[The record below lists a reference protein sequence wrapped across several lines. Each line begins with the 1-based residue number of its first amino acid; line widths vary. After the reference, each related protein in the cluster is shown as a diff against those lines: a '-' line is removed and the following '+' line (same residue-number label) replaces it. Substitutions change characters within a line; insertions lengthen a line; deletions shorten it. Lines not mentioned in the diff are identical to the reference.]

1 MTALLGLLLLGLLLS
16 TVAPRLLARARWA
29 EREPVLAL
37 LVWQCLVVAVLLCCA
52 LSLVLAASA
61 ALPELRVLLFTGAPH
76 GVEAAYA
83 LQDAEGWGRLCA
95 AVLAAGGVQT
105 VLALTREVRS
115 AKALRNRR
123 HAQLASRAP
132 ELPGSIDT
140 LKHRRERLV
149 VLENV
154 RPEAWSL
161 PGHNSRLVVT
171 TGALQQLTDRE
182 LAAVLSHERGHVRAR
197 HHWLSQCSQALA
209 SGFPGVG
216 VFSAFRDQVGELVEL
231 AADDRAAHAARAA
244 HHRRGAGRTQPGP
257 RGVRL
262 LPAGAGAVPEAGG
275 PAARRAAPAA
285 RHPPA
290 AAHPGRARRAGRRR
304 PAGRRTGTLD
314 PVLIPA
320 RAYRPALGGPV
331 TERQADDGSPQG
343 VPGETGEPS
352 VRASTSRCSG
362 RASA

>member
-115 AKALRNRR
+115 AKALRNQR

-140 LKHRRERLV
+140 LKHRGERLV

-231 AADDRAAHAARAA
+231 AADDRAA
-244 HHRRGAGRTQPGP
+244 RRHGRHTTAVALAELNLDRGVFGSCPPGLAQSPKRVDRLLAGRP
-257 RGVRL
+257 RLPVTHRL
-262 LPAGAGAVPEAGG
+262 RLTL
-275 PAARRAAPAA
+275 AALAAPAA
-285 RHPPA
+285 AVLLA
-290 AAHPGRARRAGRRR
+290 AAPGLS
-304 PAGRRTGTLD
+304 TLF
-314 PVLIPA
+314 
-320 RAYRPALGGPV
+320 
-331 TERQADDGSPQG
+331 
-343 VPGETGEPS
+343 
-352 VRASTSRCSG
+352 
-362 RASA
+362 

>member
-52 LSLVLAASA
+52 LGLVLAASA
-61 ALPELRVLLFTGAPH
+61 ALPALRAVLFTGAPH

-83 LQDAEGWGRLCA
+83 LQEAEGWGRLCA
-95 AVLAAGGVQT
+95 AILAAGGVQT

-132 ELPGSIDT
+132 ELPESIEA
-140 LKHRRERLV
+140 LRRRRERLV

-161 PGHNSRLVVT
+161 PGHHSRLVVT

-231 AADDRAAHAARAA
+231 AADDRAA
-244 HHRRGAGRTQPGP
+244 RRHGRHTTAVALAELNLDRGVFGSCPPGLAQSPKRVDRLLAGRP
-257 RGVRL
+257 RLPVTHRL
-262 LPAGAGAVPEAGG
+262 RLTL
-275 PAARRAAPAA
+275 AALAAPAA
-285 RHPPA
+285 AVLLA
-290 AAHPGRARRAGRRR
+290 AAPGLS
-304 PAGRRTGTLD
+304 TL
-314 PVLIPA
+314 I
-320 RAYRPALGGPV
+320 
-331 TERQADDGSPQG
+331 
-343 VPGETGEPS
+343 
-352 VRASTSRCSG
+352 
-362 RASA
+362 

>member
-37 LVWQCLVVAVLLCCA
+37 LAWQCLVVAVLLCCL
-52 LSLVLAASA
+52 LSLLLAASA
-61 ALPELRVLLFTGAPH
+61 ALPPVREWLFAGAPH
-76 GVEAAYA
+76 GVEAAYG

-105 VLALTREVRS
+105 LLALTREVRS

-123 HAQLASRAP
+123 HAQLSKRAP
-132 ELPGSIDT
+132 ELPGEIGAARG
-140 LKHRRERLV
+140 RREQLV

-161 PGHNSRLVVT
+161 PGANSRLVVT

-197 HHWLSQCSQALA
+197 HHWLSQCAQALA
-209 SGFPGVG
+209 SGFPGVQ

-231 AADDRAAHAARAA
+231 AADDRAARRHGRHTTALALAEINL
-244 HHRRGAGRTQPGP
+244 HRGVFGSCPPGLAQSPKRVDRLLAGRP
-257 RGVRL
+257 RLPVVHRL
-262 LPAGAGAVPEAGG
+262 RLTV
-275 PAARRAAPAA
+275 AALGAPAA
-285 RHPPA
+285 AVLLA
-290 AAHPGRARRAGRRR
+290 AAPG
-304 PAGRRTGTLD
+304 LS
-314 PVLIPA
+314 VL
-320 RAYRPALGGPV
+320 V
-331 TERQADDGSPQG
+331 
-343 VPGETGEPS
+343 
-352 VRASTSRCSG
+352 
-362 RASA
+362 

>member
-123 HAQLASRAP
+123 HAQLASRSP

-231 AADDRAAHAARAA
+231 AADDRAA
-244 HHRRGAGRTQPGP
+244 RRHGRHTTAVALAELNLDRGVFGSCPPGLAQSPKRVDRLLAGRP
-257 RGVRL
+257 RLPVTHRL
-262 LPAGAGAVPEAGG
+262 RLTL
-275 PAARRAAPAA
+275 AALAAPAA
-285 RHPPA
+285 AVLLA
-290 AAHPGRARRAGRRR
+290 AAPGLS
-304 PAGRRTGTLD
+304 TLF
-314 PVLIPA
+314 
-320 RAYRPALGGPV
+320 
-331 TERQADDGSPQG
+331 
-343 VPGETGEPS
+343 
-352 VRASTSRCSG
+352 
-362 RASA
+362 

>member
-16 TVAPRLLARARWA
+16 TVAPRLLARAHWA

-37 LVWQCLVVAVLLCCA
+37 LAWQCLVVAVLLCCA

-61 ALPELRVLLFTGAPH
+61 ALPELRALVFAGAPH
-76 GVEAAYA
+76 GVEAAYG
-83 LQDAEGWGRLCA
+83 LHEAEGWGRLCA

-105 VLALTREVRS
+105 LLALTREVRS

-123 HAQLASRAP
+123 HAQLASRSPALP
-132 ELPGSIDT
+132 ESMESVRQ
-140 LKHRRERLV
+140 RRERLV

-197 HHWLSQCSQALA
+197 HHWLSQCAQALA

-231 AADDRAAHAARAA
+231 AADDRAA
-244 HHRRGAGRTQPGP
+244 RRHGRHTTALALAELNLD
-257 RGVRL
+257 RGVFGSCPPGLAQSPKRVDRL
-262 LPAGAGAVPEAGG
+262 LAGQPRLPVVHRLRLTVAALGAPATAVLLA
-275 PAARRAAPAA
+275 AAP
-285 RHPPA
+285 
-290 AAHPGRARRAGRRR
+290 G
-304 PAGRRTGTLD
+304 LSS
-314 PVLIPA
+314 LI
-320 RAYRPALGGPV
+320 R
-331 TERQADDGSPQG
+331 
-343 VPGETGEPS
+343 
-352 VRASTSRCSG
+352 
-362 RASA
+362 

>member
-149 VLENV
+149 VLENI

-231 AADDRAAHAARAA
+231 AADDRAA
-244 HHRRGAGRTQPGP
+244 RRHGRHTTAVALAELNLDRGVFGSCPPGLAQSPKRVDRLLAGRP
-257 RGVRL
+257 RLPVTHRL
-262 LPAGAGAVPEAGG
+262 RLTL
-275 PAARRAAPAA
+275 AALAAPAA
-285 RHPPA
+285 AVLLA
-290 AAHPGRARRAGRRR
+290 AAPGLS
-304 PAGRRTGTLD
+304 TLF
-314 PVLIPA
+314 
-320 RAYRPALGGPV
+320 
-331 TERQADDGSPQG
+331 
-343 VPGETGEPS
+343 
-352 VRASTSRCSG
+352 
-362 RASA
+362 

>member
-16 TVAPRLLARARWA
+16 TVAPRLLARADWA

-37 LVWQCLVVAVLLCCA
+37 LAWQCLVVAVMLCCA
-52 LSLVLAASA
+52 LSLLLAASA
-61 ALPELRVLLFTGAPH
+61 ALPGLRDLVFAGAPH
-76 GVEAAYA
+76 GVEAAYG
-83 LQDAEGWGRLCA
+83 LQGGEGWGRLYA

-115 AKALRNRR
+115 ATALRNRR
-123 HAQLASRAP
+123 HAQLADRAP
-132 ELPGSIDT
+132 ELPESIDT
-140 LKHRRERLV
+140 ARHRRERLV

-231 AADDRAAHAARAA
+231 AADDRAA
-244 HHRRGAGRTQPGP
+244 RRHGRHTTALALAELNLGRGVFGSCPPGQAQSPKRVDRLLAGRP
-257 RGVRL
+257 RLPVLHRL
-262 LPAGAGAVPEAGG
+262 RLTV
-275 PAARRAAPAA
+275 AALAAPAA
-285 RHPPA
+285 VVLVA
-290 AAHPGRARRAGRRR
+290 AAPGLSA
-304 PAGRRTGTLD
+304 
-314 PVLIPA
+314 LI
-320 RAYRPALGGPV
+320 
-331 TERQADDGSPQG
+331 
-343 VPGETGEPS
+343 
-352 VRASTSRCSG
+352 
-362 RASA
+362 